1 MTQSG
6 AILGRPGQYKSPPFL
21 MMPDVEI
28 QNVTLHEL
36 KANKIP
42 EPEDINNIPE
52 DYGKELVVV
61 SPRTAKAY
69 TYYCDLDADAD
80 WDDTPMW
87 NSSSTTSEKKACLAS
102 RNMTGDGTLA
112 KPWKNL
118 TYALEKINCIVNKL
132 CCQYVRLVCTGT
144 AHYTARIYSSTGGI
158 AYFQGNNMFILDGAN
173 IDVSRISSYS
183 YGFYYCYNSIFHNC
197 KANVYGTAETA
208 VNASTTRALS
218 VGFYSNNNSIFYNC
232 EAISTAYNSA
242 SASSYPNSYAYINIC
257 GFESNKNSIF
267 HNCKANVYGTAETIA
282 GTSGASFI
290 YIGSYCFYSNDN
302 SIFYNCEANVENVAT
317 NNDFNSANKAN
328 TYAYSFYGN
337 YNSSFYNC
345 MAKSRNIAIGYNGYE
360 ANTIH
365 MLSYGFHM
373 NNGSKYYNCEANVYG
388 TAETTVNSS
397 AYSPSGNASGFSYC
411 KYDTFY
417 RCKSNAKSSFSITGE
432 YASASASILP
442 IGFMYCRNSTFY
454 NCEANSEYIIS
465 CNFSNLNS
473 CNPFGFYSNDN
484 SIFYNCEANVE
495 CNIKTYDNSINSDL
509 EAYTYGFYINNNSI
523 FYNCKANTESIAN
536 ANQEALSISYGFY
549 MNNSSKYYNCEANA
563 KSYASNLPNESYSA
577 EARAY
582 GIYCK
587 HWDDSVFYDC
597 IYSLSTSAISNNRME
612 EYQCGIYLNTCIS
625 GEQN

>member
-6 AILGRPGQYKSPPFL
+6 ASLGRPGQYKSPPFL

-302 SIFYNCEANVENVAT
+302 SIFYNCEANVE
-317 NNDFNSANKAN
+317 
-328 TYAYSFYGN
+328 
-337 YNSSFYNC
+337 
-345 MAKSRNIAIGYNGYE
+345 
-360 ANTIH
+360 
-365 MLSYGFHM
+365 
-373 NNGSKYYNCEANVYG
+373 
-388 TAETTVNSS
+388 
-397 AYSPSGNASGFSYC
+397 
-411 KYDTFY
+411 
-417 RCKSNAKSSFSITGE
+417 
-432 YASASASILP
+432 
-442 IGFMYCRNSTFY
+442 
-454 NCEANSEYIIS
+454 
-465 CNFSNLNS
+465 
-473 CNPFGFYSNDN
+473 
-484 SIFYNCEANVE
+484 